1 VRFLFVDRIVDVEP
15 SRRIDTLKSV
25 AGLDDVFADHF
36 PGYPVL
42 PGALV
47 VEAFAQA
54 CQLLIASSHDFAR
67 VGRLR
72 RLSRAA
78 FRQPVRPG
86 DLLAIRCER
95 RGGDGQPWVLEA
107 TATVGSRRVAAAT
120 LEYTLEPVEPGTDA
134 GRQAERLR
142 ALARELRQAPVEI
155 ATRGRDE

>member
-1 VRFLFVDRIVDVEP
+1 MRFLFVDRIVDVEP
-15 SRRIDTLKSV
+15 SRRIDTLKNV

-54 CQLLIASSHDFAR
+54 SQLLIAASHDFAQ

-78 FRQPVRPG
+78 FRRPVRPG

-95 RGGDGQPWVLEA
+95 RGDEQPWVLEA

-120 LEYTLEPVEPGTDA
+120 LEYTLEPAEPGTDA
-134 GRQAERLR
+134 GRRAERLR
-142 ALARELRQAPVEI
+142 ALARVLRQAPVEI

>member
-1 VRFLFVDRIVDVEP
+1 MRFLFVDRIVDVEP
-15 SRRIDTLKSV
+15 SRRIETLKHV

-54 CQLLIASSHDFAR
+54 SQLLIASSHDFAQ
-67 VGRLR
+67 VGRPR

-95 RGGDGQPWVLEA
+95 RGDEQLWVPEA

-120 LEYTLEPVEPGTDA
+120 LEYTLEPAEPGTDA
-134 GRQAERLR
+134 GQRAERLR

-155 ATRGRDE
+155 ATRGR